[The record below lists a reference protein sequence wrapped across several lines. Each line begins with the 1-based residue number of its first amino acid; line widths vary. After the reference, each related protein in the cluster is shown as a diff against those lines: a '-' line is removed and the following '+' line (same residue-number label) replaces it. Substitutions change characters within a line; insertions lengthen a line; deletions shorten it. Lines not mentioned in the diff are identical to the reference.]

1 MSELAALTAL
11 YETTRAIGL
20 RDTFDELLD
29 EVLERAQALI
39 GFEHCALMLY
49 DRDAETL
56 HVTRA
61 RGYGDRIEEI
71 LRLRIGA
78 GEGLCGWAVENREA
92 VRVDDVREDPRY
104 VAGLFEARSNLAVPL
119 IVRNEVAGVVNVES
133 ERVGAFTE
141 EHEKL
146 LTILSAQAALA
157 IFAQRTQDDLKQ
169 RIEQLSALYRISQL
183 ASDGDDLKATLQA
196 MLGIA
201 QEVIPQGPVA
211 ILLLDPAGR
220 SLRLM
225 AGHGYTADAW
235 NLEIPIG
242 KGVTGC
248 CAESGQIAV
257 IGDVLDLDPDEYIR
271 GVPGARSEIAV
282 PLVLEGRVLGVL
294 NAESL
299 EPWAFS
305 AIHQQTLSVI
315 ARQAAVVI
323 RSAQLH
329 DETRRLS
336 ITDALTG
343 VYNRR
348 YFSQRLEECVQRAK
362 RYGEPLSFILLDL
375 DYFKSVND
383 RFGHHAGDEALT
395 ALAQVLRA
403 EVRDTDFVS
412 RLGGEEFG
420 IVLVQTP
427 REAAVEVAE
436 RIRRRVEAQELH
448 PSSDETLGLTA
459 SLGIAFFP
467 DDGDDP
473 KSLLGSADR
482 ALYEAKH
489 TGRNR
494 VVTCAPE
501 DKSEEERTD
510 D

>member
-1 MSELAALTAL
+1 MNELAALTAL

-39 GFEHCALMLY
+39 GFQHCALMLY
-49 DRDAETL
+49 DREAGTL
-56 HVTRA
+56 AVTRA
-61 RGYGDRIEEI
+61 RGYGDRLDEI
-71 LRLRIGA
+71 LRLQISA
-78 GEGLCGWAVENREA
+78 GQGLSGWAVEHREA
-92 VRVDDVREDPRY
+92 VRVDDVRKDGRY
-104 VAGLFEARSNLAVPL
+104 VPGLLEARSNLAVPL
-119 IVRNEVAGVVNVES
+119 IIGNEVAGVINVES

-141 EHEKL
+141 EHEKM
-146 LTILSAQAALA
+146 LTVLGAQAALA
-157 IFAQRTQDDLKQ
+157 ILTQRAQDDLKQ

-211 ILLLDPAGR
+211 ILLADEGR
-220 SLRLM
+220 RCLRLV
-225 AGHGYTADAW
+225 AGHGYTSDAW
-235 NLEIPIG
+235 ELEIPIG
-242 KGVTGC
+242 RGVTGR
-248 CAESGQIAV
+248 CAETGQIAV
-257 IGDVLDLDPDEYIR
+257 IGDVLDLDPDDYIR

-282 PLVLEGRVLGVL
+282 PLVIEGRVIGVL

-305 AIHQQTLSVI
+305 TIHQQTLSVI

-348 YFSQRLEECVQRAK
+348 YFSQRLDECIQRSR
-362 RYGEPLSFILLDL
+362 RYDEPLSFILLDL

-383 RFGHHAGDEALT
+383 RFGHHAGDEALVT
-395 ALAQVLRA
+395 LAGTLRA
-403 EVRDTDFVS
+403 EVRETDFIS

-436 RIRRRVEAQELH
+436 RIRNRIEEQVLW

-459 SLGIAFFP
+459 SLGVAFFP
-467 DDGDDP
+467 EDGDDP
-473 KSLLGSADR
+473 KALFASADR
-482 ALYEAKH
+482 ALYEAKRA
-489 TGRNR
+489 GRNR
-494 VVTCAPE
+494 VVSSAALADDE
-501 DKSEEERTD
+501 GGETD
-510 D
+510 G